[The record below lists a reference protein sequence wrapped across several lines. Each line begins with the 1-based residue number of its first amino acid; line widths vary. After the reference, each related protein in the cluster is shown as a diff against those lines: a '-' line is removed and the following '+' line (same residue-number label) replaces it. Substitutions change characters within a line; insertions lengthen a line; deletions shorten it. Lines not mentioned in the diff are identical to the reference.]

1 MTLGLQIAKLRNELG
16 FSVTQFAQ
24 RLGTNTSS
32 VKSWENGSSIPS
44 TENVIKICRL
54 LHTTPN
60 ALLDFDKQPTVVID
74 GLSESDQRKIRGIVQ
89 LLFDEE
95 NRRGKTNI

>member
-1 MTLGLQIAKLRNELG
+1 MKMGLQIAKLRSELG
-16 FSVTQFAQ
+16 WSVTQFSQ

-44 TENVIKICRL
+44 TENIIKICHL

-60 ALLDFDKQPTVVID
+60 TLLDFDRKPVVLID
-74 GLSESDQRKIRGIVQ
+74 DLSESDQRKIRGIVQ
-89 LLFDEE
+89 LFFDEE
-95 NRRGKTNI
+95 NRRGKTKI